1 MTWWALTRNT
11 SILTVLTLAFV
22 GLGMARA
29 QDSGPDV
36 SGGEPATRQDWSL
49 EQAEVWN
56 TVQELWRLSTAL
68 ELDAWFGK
76 VSEDYRGWS
85 IIEETPRGKAAWR
98 VQAQARFSGPRRVHY
113 QLVPRAV
120 DVHGDMAIAYYHY
133 AAVTRTEEGA
143 FSTSRGQWTDVF
155 RLEGTEWKLLADA
168 GGETEASPEI
178 LVSTEWLAQRLE
190 DPDLVVIQ
198 VESQEERYVEG
209 HIPGALY
216 LPYDRI
222 VWDGANGEGAE
233 FLSFSEIESALE
245 GLGLENDHHVV
256 VYGSH
261 PLIAARLWLTLDILG
276 VGERRS
282 LLDGG
287 LPAWTEE
294 GRPLSTD
301 TPETP
306 PLGSLTPR
314 PAREKVVDASWL
326 LANLED
332 PGLALVDAR
341 YAEEYTG
348 EGQETEQV
356 GHIPGAGNAPWVDMV
371 ESREVFRLRPVEE
384 LAAAFHRA
392 GAGPGE
398 TVVPYCIIGLRA
410 SLDYFVARLLGY
422 ETRFY
427 DGSWRDW
434 TNRGLPL
441 VEGGRPR

>member
-1 MTWWALTRNT
+1 MIWAPRRKA
-11 SILTVLTLAFV
+11 SILTVLTMAFV
-22 GLGMARA
+22 GSGTALA
-29 QDSGPDV
+29 QDSDRGAP
-36 SGGEPATRQDWSL
+36 GLEPAALQDGPL
-49 EQAEVWN
+49 QQAEVWH
-56 TVQELWRLSTAL
+56 TVQELWRLSSAL
-68 ELDAWFGK
+68 ELDAWFEK

-85 IIEETPRGKAAWR
+85 ITEEAPRGKSSWR
-98 VQAQARFSGPRRVHY
+98 VQAEARFSAPRRVHY
-113 QLVPRAV
+113 QLVPRAI
-120 DVHGDMAIAYYHY
+120 DVHDDMAIAYYHY
-133 AAVTRTEEGA
+133 GAVTRSEEGA
-143 FSTSRGQWTDVF
+143 VSTSRGQWTDVF
-155 RLEGTEWKLLADA
+155 RREGSEWRLLADA
-168 GGETEASPEI
+168 GGETESIPEI
-178 LVSTEWLAQRLE
+178 LVSTAWLAQRLE
-190 DPDLVVIQ
+190 DPNLVVIQ
-198 VESQEERYVEG
+198 VESQQERYDEG

-233 FLSFSEIESALE
+233 ILPVLEIESALE
-245 GLGLENDHHVV
+245 DLGLEDENQVV

-294 GRPLSTD
+294 DRPLSTD
-301 TPETP
+301 TPPTRTP
-306 PLGSLTPR
+306 GSLTLR
-314 PAREKVVDASWL
+314 PSQGRVVDAAWV

-348 EGQETEQV
+348 EGQETERV
-356 GHIPGAGNAPWVDMV
+356 GHIPGAGSAPWADLV
-371 ESREVFRLRPVEE
+371 ESREVFRLRPVED
-384 LAAAFHRA
+384 LGAALLGA
-392 GAGPGE
+392 GADPGD

-441 VEGGRPR
+441 VEGGSPG

>member
-22 GLGMARA
+22 GLGMAGARG
-29 QDSGPDV
+29 SGPDL
-36 SGGEPATRQDWSL
+36 SGGESTARQDWSL

-68 ELDAWFGK
+68 DLDAWFGK

-85 IIEETPRGKAAWR
+85 ITEETPRGKATWR
-98 VQAQARFSGPRRVHY
+98 VQAQARFSGPRRVHH

-120 DVHGDMAIAYYHY
+120 DVHGNMAIAYYHY

-155 RLEGTEWKLLADA
+155 RLEGSEWKLLADA
-168 GGETEASPEI
+168 GGETESSPEI

-245 GLGLENDHHVV
+245 GLGLENEHHVV

-294 GRPLSTD
+294 GRPLSTE

-371 ESREVFRLRPVEE
+371 ESREVFRLRPVED
-384 LAAAFHRA
+384 LAAAFHGA
-392 GAGPGE
+392 GADPGE

-441 VEGGRPR
+441 VEGGSPR